1 MKTITAEEPVEQTA
15 SSPELYKI
23 HRPKTFKR
31 VKGQEGAVR
40 MLQTMLEKNRVPHTI
55 LFSGPSGCGKT
66 TLARI
71 MQTKLDISDTD
82 FQEINCAD
90 FRGVDMV
97 REIRDRMGLA
107 PIGGKARGYLID
119 EAHKLTGDAQNA
131 FLKILE
137 DTPDHV
143 YFFIATTEPNK
154 LIPTIRTRSTEV
166 KLKGFA
172 EQTLEELL
180 TEVSAREKIVIPAA
194 VLAALVEHSEG
205 SARKA
210 LVLLHQVAGIDDE
223 KEMLSAVE
231 TSDSKT
237 QAIELA
243 RNLLKGSPW
252 KVIAGILRTLDDE
265 PESLR
270 RMVLGYASAVLLN
283 SANPR
288 ALAIIDCF
296 ERNFFDS
303 GKAGLI
309 AACFAVS
316 RSK

>member
-1 MKTITAEEPVEQTA
+1 MKTITSETETDAEV
-15 SSPELYKI
+15 SSPELYKRY
-23 HRPKTFKR
+23 RPKSFKK
-31 VKGQEGAVR
+31 VKGQESAVQ
-40 MLQTMLEKNRVPHTI
+40 MLQSMLKSGKVPHTL

-71 MQTKLDISDTD
+71 MQSKLEISDTD

-107 PIGGKARGYLID
+107 PIGGPARGWLID
-119 EAHKLTGDAQNA
+119 EAHSLTKDAQNA

-143 YFFIATTEPNK
+143 YFFIATTEPTK
-154 LIPTIRTRSTEV
+154 LLPTIRTRSTEV

-172 EQTLEELL
+172 EQPLEELL
-180 TEVSAREKIVIPAA
+180 SEVASREEFAIPES
-194 VLAALVEHSEG
+194 VLASLVEHSEG

-210 LVLLHQVAGIDDE
+210 LVLLHQVMGIEDE
-223 KEMLSAVE
+223 KEMLAAVE

-243 RNLLKGSPW
+243 RQLLKGSPW
-252 KVIAGILRTLDDE
+252 KVIAPILKTLDDE

-270 RMVLGYASAVLLN
+270 RMILGYASSVLLN

-288 ALAIIDCF
+288 AMAIIDCF

-309 AACFAVS
+309 AACFAVT

>member
-1 MKTITAEEPVEQTA
+1 MKSIVEQPVEETA
-15 SSPELYKI
+15 APELYRK
-23 HRPKTFKR
+23 HRPKSFKKVR
-31 VKGQEGAVR
+31 GQESAVT
-40 MLQTMLEKNRVPHTI
+40 MLQSMLERGKVPHTL

-71 MQTKLDISDTD
+71 MQSKLDISDTD

-137 DTPDHV
+137 DTPSHV
-143 YFFIATTEPNK
+143 YFFIATTEPTK
-154 LIPTIRTRSTEV
+154 LLPTIRTRSTEV
-166 KLKGFA
+166 KLKAFA
-172 EQTLEELL
+172 EQTLSELL
-180 TEVSAREKIVIPAA
+180 TEVASREEITLPQSVQD
-194 VLAALVEHSEG
+194 ALVEHSEG

-210 LVLLHQVAGIDDE
+210 LVLLHQIAGISDE
-223 KEMLSAVE
+223 KEMLAAVE

-252 KVIAGILRTLDDE
+252 KVISAILKDLDDE

-270 RMVLGYASAVLLN
+270 RMILGYAGSVLLN

-288 ALAIIDCF
+288 AMAIIDCF

-309 AACFAVS
+309 AACFAVT